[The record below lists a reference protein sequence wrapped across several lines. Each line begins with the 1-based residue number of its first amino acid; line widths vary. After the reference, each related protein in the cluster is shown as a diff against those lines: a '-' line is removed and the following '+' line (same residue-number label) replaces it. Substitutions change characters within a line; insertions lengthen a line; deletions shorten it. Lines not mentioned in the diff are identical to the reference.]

1 MEKVRGGGNV
11 QIFVPSYY
19 QNFRCIAGNC
29 LHTCCV
35 GWEIDVD
42 EESLPRFAADPLVS
56 PHLETGNPP
65 HIRLLPGERCPFL
78 RSDGLCEM
86 ILQNGE
92 QSLCQICR
100 DHPRFRNYWSTRVE
114 IGLGL
119 VCEEAARLILSE
131 TEPMALVPLGNDK
144 NKETQP
150 DDAERWLFDLRSDL
164 LSGITETGPRARLLE
179 YLIFRHLGNALY
191 DDRVE
196 ERLAFI
202 ETAFAEITAQWDK
215 TDGSLAAIA
224 EVARAWSYD
233 VEYDDEALEMRL
245 KG

>member
-1 MEKVRGGGNV
+1 M
-11 QIFVPSYY
+11 QIYVPAYY
-19 QNFRCIAGNC
+19 KKFRCIAGAC
-29 LHTCCV
+29 RHTCCV
-35 GWEIDVD
+35 GWEIAVD
-42 EESLPRFAADPLVS
+42 EASLPRFAADPLVS
-56 PHLETGNPP
+56 HHLELGDVP
-65 HIRLLPGERCPFL
+65 HIRLLSGERCPFL
-78 RSDGLCEM
+78 RNDGLCEM

-100 DHPRFRNYWSTRVE
+100 DHPRFRNFWSDRVE

-131 TEPMALVPLGNDK
+131 TEPLALIPLGEDENEK
-144 NKETQP
+144 AEPNE
-150 DDAERWLFDLRSDL
+150 AERWLFDLRCDL

-202 ETAFAEITAQWDK
+202 ENAFLEITAKWDK
-215 TDGSLAAIA
+215 TDGAIVSLA

-233 VEYDDEALEMRL
+233 VEYDDEVLESRL
-245 KG
+245 NG